1 MGVLPTLSK
10 DYDKFGRD
18 AFFNFRLKGEEYCSL
33 PVQMTHALQIIINS
47 LGLMIGSGKVTNQP
61 SRSAVVPL

>member
-1 MGVLPTLSK
+1 M
-10 DYDKFGRD
+10 YDKLGRD
-18 AFFNFRLKGEEYCSL
+18 AFFNFRLKGEVYRSL
-33 PVQMTHALQIIINS
+33 PVHMTHALQIIINS